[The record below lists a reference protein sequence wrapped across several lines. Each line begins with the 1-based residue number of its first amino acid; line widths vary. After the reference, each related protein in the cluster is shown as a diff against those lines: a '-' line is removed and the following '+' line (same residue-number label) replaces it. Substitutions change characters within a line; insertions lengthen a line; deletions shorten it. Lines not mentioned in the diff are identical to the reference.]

1 MIRKTIEIKQ
11 DLTTQ
16 EYYLDFEDIK
26 DLFDKPED
34 VVYYNLDKNEDG
46 VMVFTAFDKD
56 KNQIFPK
63 NGDS

>member
-1 MIRKTIEIKQ
+1 MKRKTIEIKQ

-34 VVYYNLDKNEDG
+34 VVYYSLDSNENG
-46 VMVFTAFDKD
+46 TMVFTAFDKD